1 MSRPLADIQA
11 DIDRCQ
17 WLRTHVHDLDAA
29 LRQDQALA
37 ALIAERDAAATAA
50 GRAS

>member
-1 MSRPLADIQA
+1 MRTIADIQA

-17 WLRTHVHDLDAA
+17 WLREHLHDLGDV
-29 LRQDQALA
+29 LRQDRVLA
-37 ALIAERDAAATAA
+37 RLQQEQAAATA